1 MIILSVVIYTEN
13 NKPETVSVAA
23 ETSAAD
29 IFGFQMYNTFASTL
43 GAARLLFSA
52 FLILL
57 AVLIQDR
64 VSVWVLIVL
73 IAAALLNPVATPLK
87 YLAQARITAANSH
100 KSIYTFAPD
109 AIHINTDGKRMS
121 VEWGTLLLAV
131 WTRRALYL
139 YVSPTKAFLLPRCQM
154 QGHDEEILSYL
165 KTFCPE
171 KNRKISRGA

>member
-1 MIILSVVIYTEN
+1 MPPFSREAWVCRGFVV
-13 NKPETVSVAA
+13 
-23 ETSAAD
+23 
-29 IFGFQMYNTFASTL
+29 
-43 GAARLLFSA
+43 
-52 FLILL
+52 
-57 AVLIQDR
+57 
-64 VSVWVLIVL
+64 
-73 IAAALLNPVATPLK
+73 
-87 YLAQARITAANSH
+87 RITELGQTRFS
-100 KSIYTFAPD
+100 SIYTFAPD

-139 YVSPTKAFLLPRCQM
+139 YVSPTKAFLLPRRQM

>member
-1 MIILSVVIYTEN
+1 MPRVLCQRDNYVLYHDVRGVHAQVVSAYLAPAGRGDKVVIVGPVFIY
-13 NKPETVSVAA
+13 
-23 ETSAAD
+23 
-29 IFGFQMYNTFASTL
+29 
-43 GAARLLFSA
+43 
-52 FLILL
+52 L
-57 AVLIQDR
+57 A
-64 VSVWVLIVL
+64 
-73 IAAALLNPVATPLK
+73 

-100 KSIYTFAPD
+100 KSIYTFASD

-139 YVSPTKAFLLPRCQM
+139 YVSPTKAFLLPRRQM